1 MITKLK
7 YGGERHQADPLGR
20 WAARAAAQAPWA
32 DAIELVVPLPL
43 SRRRRRERGF
53 NQAELLAETIATHL
67 GALLRPR
74 GLRKVVDTP
83 PQAGLS
89 RAQRRRNLDGVFR
102 AAERVVRGRRVLLV
116 DDVLTTGASLSEAAR
131 TLRRAGARR
140 VDAAVVA
147 RAI

>member
-20 WAARAAAQAPWA
+20 WAARAAGEAPFSSEI
-32 DAIELVVPLPL
+32 DVVVPLPL
-43 SRRRRRERGF
+43 SGPRRRERGF
-53 NQAELLAETIATHL
+53 NQAELLAETIATRL
-67 GALLRPR
+67 RVPLRPR
-74 GLRKVVDTP
+74 VLRKVVDTP

-89 RAQRRRNLDGVFR
+89 RAARRRNLDGVFR
-102 AAERVVRGRRVLLV
+102 ARERAVRGRRILLV

-131 TLRRAGARR
+131 TLRKAGARR